1 MGWAELNNCS
11 GIHIE
16 SIIINVHSISD
27 IYLKLCQ
34 VNRRISNNIEITLSC
49 HHQLEK
55 IGDSFLPDSNCHVKQ
70 SNHILQAFLDLSFL
84 YARDRIVSLFLL
96 SLLVSKTEENFP
108 TWDLNIIF
116 WTLLINWVYHMF
128 YRTGLPHV
136 FIWQVLLTAEV
147 VLLITND

>member
-1 MGWAELNNCS
+1 MGWAELNNYS

-16 SIIINVHSISD
+16 SIIINLYSITDIHS
-27 IYLKLCQ
+27 KFCQ
-34 VNRRISNNIEITLSC
+34 VNRTISNNIEITLSC

-55 IGDSFLPDSNCHVKQ
+55 VGDIFLPDTKCHVKQ
-70 SNHILQAFLDLSFL
+70 SNHILQAFLELSSL
-84 YARDRIVSLFLL
+84 YGTNRIVSLFLL
-96 SLLVSKTEENFP
+96 SLLVPKTEENFP

-136 FIWQVLLTAEV
+136 FICQVLWTAEV